1 MQNLGRSAGQALHG
15 FVSAAVGAYMAGY
28 TFDKLSLQL
37 AVSLSDPDH

>member
-1 MQNLGRSAGQALHG
+1 MQNLGRSASQALHG

-37 AVSLSDPDH
+37 GVSLSNPDH